1 MKNNKYGGN
10 SVTRKIIIISLA
22 LFILIVT
29 GTTTFAVEKGKISQ
43 TAEGVAVYRAIGSM
57 DTDDKIR
64 NNDNYAEKF
73 VPLNR
78 WSLYLME
85 PIVAINYPRF
95 KRLIKTFH
103 NSAYFYINARTK
115 HIDAILADALKNG
128 ITQVVN
134 MGAGYDSRAYRF
146 HEVAPN
152 VKFFEVDLPET
163 QADKIKMVKE
173 ILGKLPDWVTY
184 CPIDFNIQ
192 TLEGELRKAG
202 FDEAKK
208 TLFIWEG
215 VTPYISADAVG
226 GTLRFITEHSAP
238 GSSIVFDYIIQPV
251 VEKDYRYYGARAA
264 AEAVA
269 SYGEPITFG
278 IYEGEA
284 ESYVNQKGLSL
295 ISDLGP
301 QELTQKYLIRSNG
314 KVDGR
319 MHGFLRI
326 AYANVPV
333 KTLQEELMKKPYKA
347 VNRGPSP
354 TSHTVAVPVDIQ
366 AFFDQYNKD
375 FLTHEFWRIMASYS
389 EKYLDDGATKTF
401 ISYYWLMVCQVP
413 SVKAI
418 TSSNT
423 ILTDL
428 QINGDIARYSGF
440 TKTNMGYDLAEGIMI
455 KENGQWKLY
464 GNQKKADED

>member
-1 MKNNKYGGN
+1 MKKNNRNLN
-10 SVTRKIIIISLA
+10 SITSKSISILVA
-22 LFILIVT
+22 LFISIIM
-29 GTTTFAVEKGKISQ
+29 GANGYAVEKGRISQ

-57 DTDDKIR
+57 DPDDKIR
-64 NNDNYAEKF
+64 NNDILAEKF
-73 VPLNR
+73 VPLEKWDYHLR
-78 WSLYLME
+78 E
-85 PIVAINYPRF
+85 PIAKKDFPRF

-103 NSAYFYINARTK
+103 TSAYFYINARTK
-115 HIDAILADALKNG
+115 HIDAILSDALKSG
-128 ITQVVN
+128 ISQVVN
-134 MGAGYDSRAYRF
+134 LGAGYDSRAYRF
-146 HEVAPN
+146 HKAAPK

-173 ILGKLPDWVTY
+173 ILGKLPDWVIY

-192 TLEGELRKAG
+192 TLEGELKKAG

-215 VTPYISADAVG
+215 VTMYISAEAVA
-226 GTLRFITEHSAP
+226 GTLRFIADHAVP
-238 GSSIVFDYIIQPV
+238 GSSIVFDYMLQPI
-251 VEKDYRYYGARAA
+251 VEKDFRYYGARAA

-269 SYGEPITFG
+269 AWGEPITFG
-278 IYEGEA
+278 IYDGEA

-326 AYANVPV
+326 AHAQVPD
-333 KTLQEELMKKPYKA
+333 KSLQNELMKKPYKA
-347 VNRGPSP
+347 FNPDPSP
-354 TSHTVAVPVDIQ
+354 TSHTVAVPADIQ
-366 AFFDQYNKD
+366 TFFDQYNKD
-375 FLTHEFWRIMASYS
+375 LLTHEFWRIMASYS
-389 EKYLDDGATKTF
+389 GKYLDNGATNTF
-401 ISYYWLMVCQVP
+401 MSYYWLMVCEVP

-418 TSSNT
+418 TSANT
-423 ILTDL
+423 ILTNL

-440 TKTNMGYDLAEGIMI
+440 TKTNMGYDLAEGIII
-455 KENGQWKLY
+455 KENGQWKFY